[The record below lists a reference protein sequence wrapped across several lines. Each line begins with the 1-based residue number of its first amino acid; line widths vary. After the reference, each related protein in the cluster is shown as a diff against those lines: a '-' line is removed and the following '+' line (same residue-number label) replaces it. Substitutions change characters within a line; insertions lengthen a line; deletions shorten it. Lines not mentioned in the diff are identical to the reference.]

1 MVAFFYA
8 NIAILRIICYNKFN
22 MKLKGDPIT
31 MKTSEFRDIVMP
43 DRVKADFNIGLTS
56 AQVKERVEAGLD
68 NKPVESPS
76 KTVKEI
82 LIDNLCTYFNLIFV
96 ILSVLLIIVGSY
108 RDLTFMPIIIAN
120 ALTGIIQEMRSKS
133 VLDKIKVLNA
143 PVTTVVRDG
152 EIQTVPS
159 KDLVLDD
166 IVIFKA
172 GNQISADAIV
182 VDGNAAVNESLLT
195 GESDEI
201 AKKKGDKLMSG
212 SYIVSGSCRARLE
225 KVGAESYISKLT
237 IQAKK
242 SRKGEQS
249 EMIRSLNR
257 IVKFAGF
264 AIIPIGSIL
273 FYQAYYLSHDS
284 IRASVQSMVAAV
296 IGMIPEGLF
305 LLASVTLVI
314 STMKLALGKV
324 LVHDMKCIE
333 TLARVN
339 VLCVDKTGTITE
351 NEMSVSN
358 VVHVSNDYNDEIV
371 RGLLSDFAAAQ
382 DSDNQTMAAVKNYF
396 HSPTGRVATT
406 TTGFSSEF
414 KYSSVSFG
422 KDSYVMG
429 APEFI
434 LKDEVKSYKDIID
447 QNSRKGYRVIAF
459 GKYEGTPDG
468 KALTAPVKP
477 ICFVMMT
484 NPIRQNAPETFKYF
498 ADQGVDIK
506 VISGD
511 NPVTV
516 SEVAKQAGIK
526 NAADYIDATTL
537 TNDAAIKDAVM
548 RYTVFGRVTPEQ
560 KRKFVKALKKAGKT
574 VAMTGD
580 GVNDVLALKDA
591 DCSVAMASGSDAA
604 AQAAQLVL
612 LESDFSKMPDVVAE
626 GRKVVNNLETSGS
639 LFIVKNIFSLIIS
652 VLFIFFGL
660 AYPLKPA
667 QISLISMFTIGLPA
681 FFLSQMP
688 NRELIRGRFITNIL
702 LKALPAALTD
712 VLVVCA
718 MVYFGNI
725 FNVAPRDIATASTI
739 LMSIVGMMIVFQI
752 CKPMDVYKMW
762 MWILCG
768 VGLVC
773 CMLFVSKLFDITSM
787 SNRCILLCVNFSII
801 AEPCLRYLT
810 MAMKKIQDF
819 FIKEE

>member
-1 MVAFFYA
+1 
-8 NIAILRIICYNKFN
+8 
-22 MKLKGDPIT
+22 MKI
-31 MKTSEFRDIVMP
+31 SEFNDVIVP
-43 DRVKADFNIGLTS
+43 DRVKADFNEGLTS
-56 AQVKERVEAGLD
+56 AQVKERAEAGQD

-82 LIDNLCTYFNLIFV
+82 VADNVLTYFNLIFV
-96 ILSVLLIIVGSY
+96 ILSVLLVVVGSY
-108 RDLTFMPIIIAN
+108 RDLTFMPIIVAN
-120 ALTGIIQEMRSKS
+120 ALIGIIQEMRSKS

-152 EIQTVPS
+152 EIKTVPS
-159 KDLVLDD
+159 KDLVIDD

-182 VDGNAAVNESLLT
+182 VDGNVSVNESLLT

-201 AKKKGDKLMSG
+201 SKKPGDTLMSG

-225 KVGAESYISKLT
+225 RVGRESYISKLT

-257 IVKFAGF
+257 IVKFAGV

-273 FYQAYYLSHDS
+273 FYQSYYINHDT

-314 STMKLALGKV
+314 SAMRLALSKV

-333 TLARVN
+333 TLARVD

-351 NEMSVSN
+351 NEMSVTA
-358 VVHVSNDYNDEIV
+358 VVPASDEYDIDSIQ
-371 RGLLSDFAAAQ
+371 GLISDFAAAQ
-382 DSDNQTMAAVKNYF
+382 DSDNQTMAAIKNHF
-396 HSPTGRVATT
+396 HRPAGRAAVSI
-406 TTGFSSEF
+406 TGFSSEF
-414 KYSSVSFG
+414 KYSSVTFERESF
-422 KDSYVMG
+422 VLG
-429 APEFI
+429 APEFV
-434 LKDEVKSYKDIID
+434 LKEKIEQYKEKIEEY
-447 QNSRKGYRVIAF
+447 NRKGYRVLVF
-459 GKYEGTPDG
+459 GKYRGVPDG
-468 KALTAPVKP
+468 KALTSSVEPV
-477 ICFVMMT
+477 CFIMMS
-484 NPIRQNAPETFKYF
+484 NPIRENAPETFRYF
-498 ADQGVDIK
+498 AEQGVEIK

-526 NAADYIDATTL
+526 HAEEYVDATTL
-537 TNDAAIKDAVM
+537 TTESAIRDAVT

-560 KRKFVKALKKAGKT
+560 KRKFVRALKKAGKT

-604 AQAAQLVL
+604 AQASQLVL

-626 GRKVVNNLETSGS
+626 GRKVVNNLERSGS

-652 VLFIFFGL
+652 ILFIFFGL
-660 AYPLKPA
+660 AYPMKPA
-667 QISLISMFTIGLPA
+667 QISLISIFTIGLPA

-688 NRELIRGRFITNIL
+688 NRDLIKGKFITNIL

-725 FNVAPRDIATASTI
+725 FNVAPTDIATASTI

-752 CKPMDVYKMW
+752 CRPMDMYKMW

-768 VGLVC
+768 VGLAC
-773 CMLFVSKLFDITSM
+773 CMIFISKMFDITNM

-810 MAMKKIQDF
+810 LITKKIQSF
-819 FIKEE
+819 FINDEVKD

>member
-1 MVAFFYA
+1 
-8 NIAILRIICYNKFN
+8 
-22 MKLKGDPIT
+22 MKI
-31 MKTSEFRDIVMP
+31 SEFNDVIVP
-43 DRVKADFNIGLTS
+43 DRVKADFNEGLTS
-56 AQVKERVEAGLD
+56 AQVKERAEAGQD

-82 LIDNLCTYFNLIFV
+82 VADNVLTYFNLIFV
-96 ILSVLLIIVGSY
+96 ILSVLLVVVGSY

-120 ALTGIIQEMRSKS
+120 ALIGIIQELRSKS

-152 EIQTVPS
+152 EIKTVPS
-159 KDLVLDD
+159 KDLVIDD

-182 VDGNAAVNESLLT
+182 VDGNVSVNESLLT

-201 AKKKGDKLMSG
+201 SKKPGDTLMSG

-225 KVGAESYISKLT
+225 RVGRESYISKLT

-257 IVKFAGF
+257 IVKFAGV

-273 FYQAYYLSHDS
+273 FYQSYYINHDT

-314 STMKLALGKV
+314 SAMRLALSKV

-333 TLARVN
+333 TLARVD

-351 NEMSVSN
+351 NAMSVTA
-358 VVHVSNDYNDEIV
+358 VVPATEEYDIDSVQ
-371 RGLLSDFAAAQ
+371 GLISDFAAAQ
-382 DSDNQTMAAVKNYF
+382 DSDNQTMEAIKNHFHRPAGRAAL
-396 HSPTGRVATT
+396 SI
-406 TTGFSSEF
+406 TGFSSEF
-414 KYSSVSFG
+414 KYSSVTFERE
-422 KDSYVMG
+422 SYVLG
-429 APEFI
+429 APEFV
-434 LKDEVKSYKDIID
+434 LKEKIEQYREKIEEY
-447 QNSRKGYRVIAF
+447 NRKGYRVLVF
-459 GKYEGTPDG
+459 GKYRGVPDG
-468 KALTAPVKP
+468 KALTASVEPV
-477 ICFVMMT
+477 CFIMMS
-484 NPIRQNAPETFKYF
+484 NPIRENAPDTFRYF
-498 ADQGVDIK
+498 AEQGVEIK

-526 NAADYIDATTL
+526 HAEEYVDATTL
-537 TNDAAIKDAVM
+537 TTESAIRDAVT

-560 KRKFVKALKKAGKT
+560 KRKFVRALKKAGKT

-604 AQAAQLVL
+604 AQASQLVL

-626 GRKVVNNLETSGS
+626 GRKVVNNLERSGS

-652 VLFIFFGL
+652 ILFIFFGL
-660 AYPLKPA
+660 AYPMKPA
-667 QISLISMFTIGLPA
+667 QISLISIFTIGLPA

-688 NRELIRGRFITNIL
+688 NRDLIKGKFITNIL

-725 FNVAPRDIATASTI
+725 FNVAPTDIATASTI

-752 CKPMDVYKMW
+752 CRPMDMYKMW

-768 VGLVC
+768 VGLAC
-773 CMLFVSKLFDITSM
+773 CMIFISKMFDITNM

-810 MAMKKIQDF
+810 LITKKIQSF
-819 FIKEE
+819 FINDDVKD

>member
-1 MVAFFYA
+1 MVAFFYV

-108 RDLTFMPIIIAN
+108 RDLSFMPIIIAN

-237 IQAKK
+237 LQAKK

-273 FYQAYYLSHDS
+273 FYQAYYLNHDS

-396 HSPTGRVATT
+396 HSPTGRLATT

-434 LKDEVKSYKDIID
+434 LKDEVNSYKDIIE
-447 QNSRKGYRVIAF
+447 QNSRKGYRVLAF
-459 GKYEGTPDG
+459 GKYDGSPDG

-477 ICFVMMT
+477 ICFVMLS

-688 NRELIRGRFITNIL
+688 NRELIRGRFITNIM

>member
-1 MVAFFYA
+1 
-8 NIAILRIICYNKFN
+8 
-22 MKLKGDPIT
+22 
-31 MKTSEFRDIVMP
+31 MKTSEFRDVVVP
-43 DRVKADFNIGLTS
+43 DRIKADFNTGLIS
-56 AQVKERVEAGLD
+56 AQVQERVEAGLD

-76 KTVKEI
+76 KSVKEI
-82 LIDNLCTYFNLIFV
+82 LIDNICTYFNLIFV

-108 RDLTFMPIIIAN
+108 RDLSFMPIIIAN
-120 ALTGIIQEMRSKS
+120 ALTGIVQELRSKS

-143 PVTTVVRDG
+143 PVTTVVRNG
-152 EIQTVPS
+152 EVKTVPS
-159 KDLVLDD
+159 KDLVRDD

-172 GNQISADAIV
+172 GNQISADAVV
-182 VDGNAAVNESLLT
+182 VDGNASVNESLLT

-201 AKKKGDKLMSG
+201 AKKPGDKLMSG

-225 KVGAESYISKLT
+225 KVGKESYISKLT
-237 IQAKK
+237 LQAKK

-273 FYQAYYLSHDS
+273 FYQSYCLNEMS
-284 IRASVQSMVAAV
+284 IRESVQSMVAAV
-296 IGMIPEGLF
+296 IGLIPEGLF

-351 NEMSVSN
+351 NDMSVSDI
-358 VVHVSNDYNDEIV
+358 VCVSDIYSEGDIS
-371 RGLLSDFAAAQ
+371 GLLSDFAAAQ

-396 HSPTGRVATT
+396 HSPTGKTATAA
-406 TTGFSSEF
+406 TGFSSEF
-414 KYSSVSFG
+414 KYSSVTFGNESF
-422 KDSYVMG
+422 VMG

-434 LKDEVKSYKDIID
+434 LKEKTELFKDTID
-447 QNSRKGYRVIAF
+447 RYSRKGYRVIAF
-459 GKYEGTPDG
+459 GKYSGTPDG
-468 KALTAPVKP
+468 KALTGEITPL
-477 ICFVMMT
+477 CFVMMS
-484 NPIRQNAPETFKYF
+484 NPIRKNAPETFRYF
-498 ADQGVDIK
+498 AEQGVDIK

-526 NAADYIDATTL
+526 NAADYVDATTL
-537 TNDAAIKDAVM
+537 TNDAAINDAVL

-626 GRKVVNNLETSGS
+626 GRKVVNNLERSGS

-667 QISLISMFTIGLPA
+667 QISLISVFTIGLPA

-688 NRELIRGRFITNIL
+688 NRDLIRGRFIMNIL

-725 FNVAPRDIATASTI
+725 FNVDPKDIATASTI

-773 CMLFVSKLFDITSM
+773 CMIFVSKMFDITSM

-810 MAMKKIQDF
+810 IAMKKIQDF
-819 FIKEE
+819 FIKEGI

>member
-1 MVAFFYA
+1 
-8 NIAILRIICYNKFN
+8 
-22 MKLKGDPIT
+22 
-31 MKTSEFRDIVMP
+31 MKTSEFRDVIVP
-43 DRVKADFNIGLTS
+43 DRVKADFNTGLTS
-56 AQVKERVEAGLD
+56 AQVQERVDAGLD
-68 NKPVESPS
+68 NQPVESPS
-76 KTVKEI
+76 KSVKEI
-82 LIDNLCTYFNLIFV
+82 LVDNLCTYFNLIFL

-108 RDLTFMPIIIAN
+108 RDLSFMPIIIAN
-120 ALTGIIQEMRSKS
+120 ALTGIVQELRSKS

-143 PVTTVVRDG
+143 PVTTVVRNG
-152 EIQTVPS
+152 EVKTVPS
-159 KDLVLDD
+159 KDLVRDD

-172 GNQISADAIV
+172 GNQISADAVV
-182 VDGNAAVNESLLT
+182 VDGNASVNESLLT

-201 AKKKGDKLMSG
+201 AKKPGDKLMSG

-225 KVGAESYISKLT
+225 KVGRESYISKLT
-237 IQAKK
+237 LQAKK

-273 FYQAYYLSHDS
+273 FYQSYCLNEMS
-284 IRASVQSMVAAV
+284 IRESVQSMVAAV
-296 IGMIPEGLF
+296 IGLIPEGLF

-351 NEMSVSN
+351 NDMSVSDI
-358 VVHVSNDYNDEIV
+358 VCVSDEYSEGTIS
-371 RGLLSDFAAAQ
+371 GLLSDFAAAQ

-396 HSPTGRVATT
+396 HSPTGKIATA

-414 KYSSVSFG
+414 KYSSVTFDNGSF
-422 KDSYVMG
+422 VMG

-434 LKDEVKSYKDIID
+434 LKEKTELFKDTID
-447 QNSRKGYRVIAF
+447 RYSRKGYRVIAF
-459 GKYEGTPDG
+459 GKYSGTPDG
-468 KALTAPVKP
+468 KALTGEVTPL
-477 ICFVMMT
+477 CFVMMS
-484 NPIRQNAPETFKYF
+484 NPIRKNAPETFRYF
-498 ADQGVDIK
+498 AEQGVDIK

-526 NAADYIDATTL
+526 NAADYVDATTL
-537 TNDAAIKDAVM
+537 TNDAAINDAVL

-626 GRKVVNNLETSGS
+626 GRKVVNNLERSGS

-667 QISLISMFTIGLPA
+667 QISLISVFTIGLPA

-688 NRELIRGRFITNIL
+688 NRDLIRGRFIMNIL

-725 FNVAPRDIATASTI
+725 FNVDPKDIATASTI

-768 VGLVC
+768 VGLVF
-773 CMLFVSKLFDITSM
+773 CMIFVSKMFDITSM

-810 MAMKKIQDF
+810 IAMKKIQDF
-819 FIKEE
+819 FIKEGI

>member
-108 RDLTFMPIIIAN
+108 RDLSFMPIIIAN

-810 MAMKKIQDF
+810 IAMKKIQDF